1 MGASLRKPTGASR
14 GRSQSYR
21 PMAEINVTPFVDVM
35 LVLLIV
41 FMVSAP
47 LLTVGVPV
55 NLPKADGQAVGQPQE
70 PISITVA
77 VDGRLYVAD
86 EEIKL
91 ERIRQRL
98 SELSNDDL
106 ERKIFIRGDKDV
118 AYGEVVKAMAE
129 ITNAGYTKIALVSEP
144 IGTR

>member
-1 MGASLRKPTGASR
+1 MGASLRGGSSVSR
-14 GRSQSYR
+14 SRKQSYR

-47 LLTVGVPV
+47 MLTVGVPV
-55 NLPKADGQAVGQPQE
+55 NLPKADGQAVGQPQD

-77 VDGRLYVAD
+77 VDGRLFVD
-86 EEIKL
+86 EEEVKL
-91 ERIRQRL
+91 ELIRQKL
-98 SELSNDDL
+98 SDLTDEDL

>member
-1 MGASLRKPTGASR
+1 MGANLNPRSSNKNSKSR
-14 GRSQSYR
+14 SYR

-77 VDGRLYVAD
+77 VDGRLFIDD
-86 EEIKL
+86 EEVKL
-91 ERIRQRL
+91 EQVYQKL
-98 SELSNDDL
+98 SDITGSNL